1 MPSCIFLLALAAVDT
16 PSISANNEI
25 RKDEFTW
32 MLPLPTWVRVISVV
46 LFVVSFVVGMVV
58 VSWYEAVEVGNDALL
73 ATIVAIIVKGESVS
87 IVSAAITGA
96 FEGGAFIVVIAY
108 EMVKRGFDRG
118 RAQAYAEANRKNA
131 EYYKRMKEAHERGEV
146 FDEPP
151 PKFGNEDD
159 EQEQD

>member
-1 MPSCIFLLALAAVDT
+1 
-16 PSISANNEI
+16 
-25 RKDEFTW
+25 

-46 LFVVSFVVGMVV
+46 LFVVSFVVGMAV
-58 VSWYEAVEVGNDALL
+58 VSWYEAVEIGNDTLL

-118 RAQAYAEANRKNA
+118 RAQGVVEGRAQERAVIKRKLADYERRRQEANA
-131 EYYKRMKEAHERGEV
+131 RGEEFNEPLPM
-146 FDEPP
+146 FDDEEEDED
-151 PKFGNEDD
+151 EDD
-159 EQEQD
+159 

>member
-1 MPSCIFLLALAAVDT
+1 
-16 PSISANNEI
+16 
-25 RKDEFTW
+25 

-46 LFVVSFVVGMVV
+46 LFVVSFVVGMAV
-58 VSWYEAVEVGNDALL
+58 VSWYEVVEVGNDTLL

-118 RAQAYAEANRKNA
+118 RAQGVVEGRAQERAVIKRKLA
-131 EYYKRMKEAHERGEV
+131 DYERRRQEAHARGEEFNDPLPM
-146 FDEPP
+146 FD
-151 PKFGNEDD
+151 DD
-159 EQEQD
+159 EEDEQD